1 MKEMAKSY
9 KELVVWQKSHNLVLE
24 IYKITKDFPKEELFG
39 LTSQIRRAAIS
50 IAANIVEGFARKGL
64 KDKLRFYNISQGS
77 VNEVDYLLFLS
88 KDLQYGDT
96 SYLMEKTQEIGRMLF
111 SYTNTIEEKVN
122 RKGRE

>member
-1 MKEMAKSY
+1 MAKSY

-39 LTSQIRRAAIS
+39 LTSQIRQSAIS

-88 KDLQYGDT
+88 NDLNYSDT
-96 SYLMEKTQEIGRMLF
+96 SDLMKKTEEISRMLS
-111 SYTNTIEEKVN
+111 SYISAIEEKVN
-122 RKGRE
+122 RKSPI